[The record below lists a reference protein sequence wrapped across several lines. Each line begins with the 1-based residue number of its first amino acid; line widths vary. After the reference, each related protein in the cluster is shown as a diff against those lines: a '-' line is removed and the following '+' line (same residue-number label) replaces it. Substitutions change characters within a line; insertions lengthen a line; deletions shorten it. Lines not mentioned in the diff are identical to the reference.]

1 MARGALPL
9 QGMSSDLAPR
19 PKRSP
24 RRVREQ
30 RAYNLAV
37 AGSVTG
43 VGAVVGGVLA
53 VVGVIGFTWPFLLAC
68 IAAVC
73 FVLFKRVVS

>member
-1 MARGALPL
+1 
-9 QGMSSDLAPR
+9 MSSDLAPR
-19 PKRSP
+19 PKRTP

-30 RAYNLAV
+30 RAYKLAV

-43 VGAVVGGVLA
+43 LGAVVGGVLSVA
-53 VVGVIGFTWPFLLAC
+53 GVIGLGWPFLLAC